1 MMLSIAQNLDEQDI
15 LAPLREQ
22 FYIPPN
28 TIYLD
33 GNSLG
38 PLPVAAKER
47 AIDVVNQQWGDDLI
61 TSWNKHV
68 WIDLPR
74 QCGELIAPVIGA
86 APGQVICC
94 DSISVNLFK
103 VLSGALRMQAG
114 RNKVITTAD
123 NFPTDIYVIEGLTQ
137 QLGET
142 NCDLVL
148 CEESDIE
155 AQLDES
161 IAILLL
167 TQVNFRSGRL
177 LDMQKLT
184 ELAHARG
191 ILVVWD
197 LAHSAGALPVKLDDC
212 KVDFAVGCTYKY
224 LNGGPGAPAFIYVA
238 ERHQSAFQQPLSGW
252 MGHATPFSFDS
263 AYTPVAGVKQNL
275 SGTPAVIAMSVL
287 EAALKLWSNID
298 MLQVRQKSMAMG
310 EFFLECLK
318 ACGLDEELVCVSPAS
333 PAERGS
339 QLAFKHEHAYAICQS
354 WIDAG
359 VIADFRAPDLLRV
372 GLTPLYLSFE
382 DLWLACEK
390 LTAIMNGKTYLDD
403 QFSTRHTVT

>member
-1 MMLSIAQNLDEQDI
+1 MLSIAQNLDEQDL

-47 AIDVVNQQWGDDLI
+47 AIDVVNQQWGEDLI
-61 TSWNKHV
+61 TSWNKHA
-68 WIDLPR
+68 WIDLPA
-74 QCGELIAPVIGA
+74 QCGERIAPIIGA

-103 VLSGALRMQAG
+103 VLSGALQMQPG
-114 RNKVITTAD
+114 RNKLLTTKD
-123 NFPTDIYVIEGLTQ
+123 NFPTDIYVIEGLKQ

-142 NCDLVL
+142 SCELVL
-148 CEESDIE
+148 CDENDIA

-167 TQVNFRSGRL
+167 TQVNFRTGKL
-177 LDMQKLT
+177 LDMQKIT
-184 ELAHARG
+184 DSAHGKG

-238 ERHQSAFQQPLSGW
+238 ERHQAIFRQPVSGW
-252 MGHATPFSFDS
+252 MGHARPFSFDS
-263 AYTPVAGVKQNL
+263 AYTPLAGVKQNL

-287 EAALKLWSNID
+287 EAALKVWSNVD

-318 ACGLDEELVCVSPAS
+318 ACGLDEEFTCVSPDA
-333 PAERGS
+333 ALERGS
-339 QLAFKHEHAYAICQS
+339 QLAFQHEHAYAICQA

-359 VIADFRAPDLLRV
+359 VIADFRAPDLLRI
-372 GLTPLYLSFE
+372 GFTPLYLSFAE
-382 DLWLACEK
+382 LWQACEK
-390 LTAIMNGKTYLDD
+390 LNAIMRSKTYLND
-403 QFSTRHTVT
+403 QFLTRQTVT

>member
-1 MMLSIAQNLDEQDI
+1 MLSIAQNLDEQDI

-22 FYIPPN
+22 FQLPPN

-47 AIDVVNQQWGDDLI
+47 AIDVVNQQWGEDLI
-61 TSWNKHV
+61 TSWNKHA

-103 VLSGALRMQAG
+103 VLSGALRMQSG
-114 RNKVITTAD
+114 RKKVITTKD
-123 NFPTDIYVIEGLTQ
+123 NFPTDIYVIEGLAQ
-137 QLGET
+137 QLGEAS
-142 NCDLVL
+142 CKLVL
-148 CEESDIE
+148 CEEHEIE
-155 AQLDES
+155 AQLDED

-177 LDMQKLT
+177 LDMQKIT
-184 ELAHARG
+184 EIAHARG

-238 ERHQSAFQQPLSGW
+238 ERHQSTFQQPLSGW
-252 MGHATPFSFDS
+252 MGHASPFSFDS
-263 AYTPVAGVKQNL
+263 AYVPVPGVKQNL

-287 EAALKLWSNID
+287 EAALKLWSNVD

-318 ACGLDEELVCVSPAS
+318 ACGLDEEFTCVSPDA
-333 PAERGS
+333 ALDRGS
-339 QLAFKHEHAYAICQS
+339 QLAFQHEHAYAICQA

-359 VIADFRAPDLLRV
+359 VIADFRAPDLLRI
-372 GLTPLYLSFE
+372 GFTPLYTSFE
-382 DLWLACEK
+382 ELWLAVDK
-390 LTAIMNGKTYLDD
+390 LKKIVTSQTYRAPSFQQKLA
-403 QFSTRHTVT
+403 VT